1 VPLTQDFNAYFYLFV
16 SLLFF
21 ISWFLYYRCMKFS
34 DIMRQM
40 KRAANEVVDRWSLR
54 ARWLERLDSGRG
66 VLEQN
71 HETDDHPRSFLPLS
85 RIEWNS
91 ETKTNSAG
99 TYLVILVG
107 ARAVGRASGTNIDR
121 CLSLPSPNSFP
132 FYCISSSN
140 SIVTTSATKMTETG
154 TLPIDEP
161 DFGDFVKNEEEELD
175 LEELVEPWY
184 RYKTEGEENSLYP
197 IFLGEMLNGRYLVEH
212 KIGFGGGST
221 VWMAFDIQD
230 KKNVALKVMRP
241 GEWGVNEIRI
251 QDEIKK
257 IQDPSHLVTYIATF
271 VLPRDHRVLV
281 FPLMGPCIDPIDLKT
296 IPMATR
302 MSAAHQLLKTL
313 ANLHEAGIIH
323 RGK

>member
-1 VPLTQDFNAYFYLFV
+1 MALTWIDV
-16 SLLFF
+16 SHV
-21 ISWFLYYRCMKFS
+21 YRQTPHF
-34 DIMRQM
+34 
-40 KRAANEVVDRWSLR
+40 
-54 ARWLERLDSGRG
+54 
-66 VLEQN
+66 
-71 HETDDHPRSFLPLS
+71 T
-85 RIEWNS
+85 
-91 ETKTNSAG
+91 
-99 TYLVILVG
+99 
-107 ARAVGRASGTNIDR
+107 
-121 CLSLPSPNSFP
+121 
-132 FYCISSSN
+132 
-140 SIVTTSATKMTETG
+140 
-154 TLPIDEP
+154 
-161 DFGDFVKNEEEELD
+161 KNEEEELD

-212 KIGFGGGST
+212 KLGFGGGST

-230 KKNVALKVMRP
+230 KKNVALKIMRP

-257 IQDPSHLVTYIATF
+257 IQDPSHLVIYIATF
-271 VLPRDHRVLV
+271 VLPRDYRVLV